1 MNPVA
6 GSREGDDETPEKTI
20 RAVVPPVGG
29 LVVGGTRR
37 AAVYTANRTPVT
49 GRLSQRAGAAL
60 PVGARSGA
68 TTTVAIGGFCCTRR
82 WFEVRIGRRER
93 SVAAGGAM

>member
-49 GRLSQRAGAAL
+49 GRPSQRSRA
-60 PVGARSGA
+60 GARSGA